1 MAARWGDARYDSCP
15 PILRLARF
23 LDRLRQLVD
32 GRRHRPAHRLRQRA
46 HLLHQLL
53 EVGRC
58 EGLRAIGEGLVR
70 VRVNLD
76 DQAVDAGGDGGQRD
90 GRDQVPLACG
100 VAGVADDRQ
109 MAQPLDHRY
118 CVHVEGEAGGRL
130 VGADAALAEDDVG
143 VAVGED
149 VRGGE
154 QPLLDRR
161 PHAALEEH
169 GLVRLADLVQE
180 GEVLHVAA
188 ANLEDVGVAGDEVD
202 VAGVHHL
209 GDDGQAGLGAGF
221 GEDLEALFAVTT
233 EGVGAT
239 AGLEGAAAQDMGAGG
254 LHRPR
259 RLHDVL
265 LRVHRT
271 GTRHHHQAAVADLQ
285 RPHLHDRVLLLHLAA
300 GELEGLADA
309 DDGVDA
315 VKDGELVE
323 QLRVD
328 GAEHG
333 DDVALNAADQ
343 VVLEPQLSDVLLDG
357 QYLGFGGL
365 CLHYDDHLGG
375 LLFSGGGAFRSRLA
389 LPQAGPA
396 ALQSGPQDPGAVEID
411 VDDIAGSLL
420 GVHVGEDGKKEGEGA
435 RYVHLVSAEEGHV
448 SPAHLP
454 GGESREFGVEVGAGC
469 EEGGGHV
476 FDVCPV
482 RLHHRSQELGGG
494 GQDRLAGVALDGGGA
509 ADASS
514 QHDDIAE
521 ARPAT
526 AGAGP

>member
-1 MAARWGDARYDSCP
+1 MAPRWGDARYDSCP
-15 PILRLARF
+15 HISRLARF

-32 GRRHRPAHRLRQRA
+32 GRRHRAARRLRQRA

-53 EVGRC
+53 EVGRRQR
-58 EGLRAIGEGLVR
+58 LRAVGEGLVR

-76 DQAVDAGGDGGQRD
+76 EQAVDAGGDGGQRD
-90 GRDQVPLACG
+90 GRYQIPLAG
-100 VAGVADDRQ
+100 SVAGVADDGQ
-109 MAQPLDHRY
+109 MADPLDHRDG
-118 CVHVEGEAGGRL
+118 VDIEGESRGRL
-130 VGADAALAEDDVG
+130 VRADAALAEDDVA

-149 VRGGE
+149 VLGGE

-188 ANLEDVGVAGDEVD
+188 AYLEDVGVAGDEVD

-221 GEDLEALFAVTT
+221 GEDLEALFAVAA

-239 AGLEGAAAQDMGAGG
+239 AGLEGAAAQDMGTGG

-285 RPHLHDRVLLLHLAA
+285 RPHLNDGVLLLHLAA

-323 QLRVD
+323 EFWVD

-333 DDVALNAADQ
+333 DDVALDAADQ
-343 VVLEPQLSDVLLDG
+343 VVFETQLSDVLLDS

-365 CLHYDDHLGG
+365 CLHYDDHLGVS
-375 LLFSGGGAFRSRLA
+375 FV
-389 LPQAGPA
+389 PA
-396 ALQSGPQDPGAVEID
+396 VVCSGPGWPYPRPG
-411 VDDIAGSLL
+411 
-420 GVHVGEDGKKEGEGA
+420 
-435 RYVHLVSAEEGHV
+435 
-448 SPAHLP
+448 
-454 GGESREFGVEVGAGC
+454 
-469 EEGGGHV
+469 
-476 FDVCPV
+476 V
-482 RLHHRSQELGGG
+482 RSSKSGRST
-494 GQDRLAGVALDGGGA
+494 LAPW
-509 ADASS
+509 
-514 QHDDIAE
+514 
-521 ARPAT
+521 R
-526 AGAGP
+526 